1 MYGTD
6 IQTRYII
13 MFEQSSIASSV
24 VPITLIGTGSI
35 FALSFYNRL
44 LGIID
49 RLRTLDSELLASTN
63 GDVIRSKHS
72 QILMLNKN
80 AFVMKFSLLSILI
93 AAMLTLTSGL
103 IIVLDVDVAIASIL
117 YTTSLCFM
125 ITSIA
130 LAAADIS
137 IALLPVMKDEKNTL
151 SRIALAPI

>member
-1 MYGTD
+1 
-6 IQTRYII
+6 

-117 YTTSLCFM
+117 YTISLCFM

-151 SRIALAPI
+151 SRIALNPPI

>member
-1 MYGTD
+1 
-6 IQTRYII
+6 